1 MISKYNFWMT
11 GIAIASV
18 AFALNAYT
26 MIPMVRDA
34 NIALQKENKAL
45 LESYERANRDFFE
58 LAKINAKLTDQH
70 QNVLGQLDKM
80 LGRESVVLAKPGL
93 VERQVQKSFEMFEK
107 EMACLTGKS
116 LDCAPR

>member
-1 MISKYNFWMT
+1 MIGKYNFWVT
-11 GIAIASV
+11 GIAIVSV
-18 AFALNAYT
+18 AFAINAYT

-45 LESYERANRDFFE
+45 LDSYERANRDFFE

-70 QNVLGQLDKM
+70 QKVLGQLDKM

-93 VERQVQKSFEMFEK
+93 VERQVQKSFELFEK

-116 LDCAPR
+116 SDCAPR